1 MDDFEGDHGFQ
12 GVSEGGIN
20 RRQQNVKGWI
30 WGGHKIIAEPTPYP
44 LPPTPYP
51 LPPTPYPLP
60 PTPYPLPPTPYPLP
74 LTLYPLPPTP
84 YPLPPTPYPLPPTP
98 YPLTPTPRQQ
108 IITGPKL
115 FVSCKSVWVLSQLST
130 KLRRLKMLPVKYL
143 SWLGYRVAFLFSVF
157 DVFPPLHCCED
168 LLHWHGH
175 SLGSPLTHP

>member
-1 MDDFEGDHGFQ
+1 MNM
-12 GVSEGGIN
+12 GVIRLLQS
-20 RRQQNVKGWI
+20 
-30 WGGHKIIAEPTPYP
+30 

-51 LPPTPYPLP
+51 LPPTSYPLPPSPYPLP
-60 PTPYPLPPTPYPLP
+60 PNPTPYPLHP
-74 LTLYPLPPTP
+74 TSYPS
-84 YPLPPTPYPLPPTP
+84 PPTP

-115 FVSCKSVWVLSQLST
+115 FVSCKSVWVFSQLST

-143 SWLGYRVAFLFSVF
+143 SWLGCRVAFLFSVF

-175 SLGSPLTHP
+175 GLGSPLTHP

>member
-1 MDDFEGDHGFQ
+1 MG
-12 GVSEGGIN
+12 GVIRLLQS
-20 RRQQNVKGWI
+20 
-30 WGGHKIIAEPTPYP
+30 

-51 LPPTPYPLP
+51 LPPTPYPLS
-60 PTPYPLPPTPYPLP
+60 PTPYPLP

-84 YPLPPTPYPLPPTP
+84 YPPTPYPLPPTSYPLPPTSYPLPPTP

-143 SWLGYRVAFLFSVF
+143 SWLGYRVAFIFSVF